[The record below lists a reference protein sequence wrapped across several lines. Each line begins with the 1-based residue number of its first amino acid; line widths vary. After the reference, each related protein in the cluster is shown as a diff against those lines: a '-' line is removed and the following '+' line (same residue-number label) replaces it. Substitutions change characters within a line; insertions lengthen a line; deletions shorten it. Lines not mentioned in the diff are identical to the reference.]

1 MTLNLTGHSGFLP
14 FSGIS
19 TILIENLLFNFC
31 KQRINVS
38 SQKVKRLLI
47 NVVMSPII
55 GVAGAP
61 FKFHEGSTI
70 DGLLFM

>member
-1 MTLNLTGHSGFLP
+1 VTLNLTGHSGLLL

-19 TILIENLLFNFC
+19 TTLTGNLLSNFS
-31 KQRINVS
+31 KQRINIS

-47 NVVMSPII
+47 NIVMSPII

-61 FKFHEGSTI
+61 FKFHEGSTNK
-70 DGLLFM
+70 GLLFM